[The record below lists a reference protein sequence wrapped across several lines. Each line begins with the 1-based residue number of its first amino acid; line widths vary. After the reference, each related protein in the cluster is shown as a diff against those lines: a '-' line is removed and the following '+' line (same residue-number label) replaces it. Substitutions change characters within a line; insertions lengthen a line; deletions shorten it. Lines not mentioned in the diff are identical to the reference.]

1 MLDIMD
7 LSVITVT
14 HHSKDYIEDQIF
26 SLMMSCF
33 TLRFEHIVVD
43 NASGDGTAPFI
54 EERFSSRVTLI
65 KNDQNVGFSRA
76 NNQALQIA
84 KGRYLLFLNPDMC
97 IKEGDLD
104 GMVKWMDER
113 PDVGLA
119 GCKLLDPMGKPAL
132 DGLPKPFP
140 GLRGSLL
147 WLLCLEGFFSK
158 KQQDLPLD
166 EVPREVEALK
176 GAFLLVR
183 REVVEKLGWGFD
195 PRYFLLFEDTDLCRE
210 VNKLGYKNVYYPN
223 LTCVDYVSRSF
234 SIKSRRWIY
243 REFTKSMLKYFRKW
257 HPRRQWMLIA
267 LAIPVGFLLR
277 SFLKK

>member
-1 MLDIMD
+1 MD

-33 TLRFEHIVVD
+33 RLRFEHIIVD
-43 NASGDGTAPFI
+43 NASMDGTPALI
-54 EERFSSRVTLI
+54 EERFSKQVTLI
-65 KNDQNVGFSRA
+65 KNDQNVGFSKA

-104 GMVKWMDER
+104 TFIKWMDER

-119 GCKLLDPMGKPAL
+119 GCKLLDPMGKECP
-132 DGLPKPFP
+132 DGQPRPFP
-140 GLRGSLL
+140 RLGGSLL
-147 WLLCLEGFFSK
+147 WLLRLDSQK
-158 KQQDLPLD
+158 KQKRPDVSPP
-166 EVPREVEALK
+166 EEVEAVK

-183 REVVEKLGWGFD
+183 REVLEKLGWGFD

-210 VNKLGYKNVYYPN
+210 VNRLGYKNIHYPN
-223 LTCVDYVSRSF
+223 LACVDYVSRSF
-234 SIKSRRWIY
+234 ALKSGKWIY
-243 REFTKSMLKYFRKW
+243 REFTKSMLAYFRKW
-257 HPRRQWMLIA
+257 HPWYQSMLIA
-267 LAIPVGFLLR
+267 MAIPIGLLLR
-277 SFLKK
+277 LSSKNHPVKK